1 MILVQERFGTVLIPY
16 GINIGNML
24 FEIFNSIGMV
34 FLPFVYVIIVAYST
48 AKAQGLDEGSPAVLA
63 IKLLEKSF
71 YSMFA
76 VMLLF
81 AIPMERSNNQ
91 VSFKTHLCGA
101 SERSAFHAVLGN
113 DDAVIT
119 AISNTQ
125 IGNPILPVGIGLIN
139 NMSVGIAE
147 TISSRVTC
155 APEIK
160 ALEAQLDEDL
170 IDIGDAKLISNLKSF
185 NEQCYVPAL
194 NRIREAKLRGDL
206 ALANP
211 YREDYNYFFGFN
223 TSAAYRAAESTS
235 TRSEL
240 TMQISHLTYYPPVKN
255 RYKPENFQES
265 RSDWIRWGFN
275 TQNLTIPCE
284 DASQDY
290 KDELL
295 VFVRQNLSDE
305 VEQSHKFR
313 SLLPNA
319 QGLNT
324 TLNDVEEYY
333 INQAFLDA
341 VTGKKS
347 IVEPSPDRPI
357 TGKAKESFSIAKF
370 ASDAFGMFFSTETYR
385 NLAIS
390 AGVGLEKRNLA
401 AQRVNMYATIPLITS
416 MLLAIIYAASPIVV
430 ILSGYSWKFVFNIGF
445 TIFYLA
451 MVPAILNV
459 SYVVSGILIIL
470 RQSFF
475 ASSTLW
481 WQGEQAFL
489 IMTELVPVIFLL
501 GWTAACVIAGLNLGP
516 FISTFF
522 LGMAASAAKAGWQ
535 LTDSALNLARG
546 AGKGAG
552 KGSKRQM

>member
-16 GINIGNML
+16 GISIGNML
-24 FEIFNSIGMV
+24 FEIFNGIGMV

-101 SERSAFHAVLGN
+101 SEKSAFHPVLGN
-113 DDAVIT
+113 DRAIIT
-119 AISNTQ
+119 ATSNTQ
-125 IGNPILPVGIGLIN
+125 IGTPMLPVGMGLIN

-155 APEIK
+155 APEVK

-170 IDIGDAKLISNLKSF
+170 IDVGDAKLISNLKSF

-194 NRIREAKLRGDL
+194 NRIRDAKLRGDL
-206 ALANP
+206 ALATP

-223 TSAAYRAAESTS
+223 TNAAYRAAESTS
-235 TRSEL
+235 THSEL
-240 TMQISHLTYYPPVKN
+240 TMQISHLLYYPTIKN
-255 RYKPENFQES
+255 RYKPENFQETS
-265 RSDWIRWGFN
+265 TDWFGRG
-275 TQNLTIPCE
+275 TTPELTIPCI

-295 VFVRQNLSDE
+295 VFVRQNLADE

-313 SLLPNA
+313 SLLPNS

-324 TLNDVEEYY
+324 TLNDVEEFY

-341 VTGKKS
+341 ATGKKS

-385 NLAIS
+385 NLAVS
-390 AGVGLEKRNLA
+390 AGIGVEKRNLA
-401 AQRVNMYATIPLITS
+401 AQRVNMYAIIPLITS
-416 MLLAIIYAASPIVV
+416 MLLSIIYAASPIVV

-451 MVPAILNV
+451 MVPAILNI
-459 SYVVSGILIIL
+459 SYVVSGVLIIL
-470 RQSFF
+470 RHSFF

-535 LTDSALNLARG
+535 MTDSAVQLAKG
-546 AGKGAG
+546 KAGGSG

>member
-81 AIPMERSNNQ
+81 AIPIGTSSTQ
-91 VSFKTHLCGA
+91 ISFKTHLCGA

-240 TMQISHLTYYPPVKN
+240 TMQISHLIYYPPVKN

-324 TLNDVEEYY
+324 TLNDVENYY

-347 IVEPSPDRPI
+347 IIEPSPDRPI
-357 TGKAKESFSIAKF
+357 TGKAKESFSVAKF

-459 SYVVSGILIIL
+459 SYVVSGVLIIL
-470 RQSFF
+470 RHSFF